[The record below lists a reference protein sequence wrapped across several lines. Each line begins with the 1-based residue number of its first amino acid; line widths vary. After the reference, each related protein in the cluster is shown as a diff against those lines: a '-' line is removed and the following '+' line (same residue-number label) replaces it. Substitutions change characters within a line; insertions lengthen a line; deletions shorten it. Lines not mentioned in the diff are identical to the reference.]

1 VLRVSTLAYNGDCYA
16 IIFTDDC
23 TRIRWSFSF
32 KIKGEAA
39 TKVIDFLSYVKTQY
53 HQKVQTLRMDCGK
66 EYGGSKL
73 EAETKKQGIKL
84 EYTAPY
90 TPEQDGVAE
99 RSIRT
104 IL

>member
-1 VLRVSTLAYNGDCYA
+1 MAYNGDCYA

-23 TRIRWSFSF
+23 TRIRWSPFF
-32 KIKGEAA
+32 QIKGKAA
-39 TKVIDFLSYVKTQY
+39 TKVIEFLSYLNNQY
-53 HQKVQTLRMDCGK
+53 HQKVETLRIEYGK
-66 EYGGSKL
+66 EYSGSKL
-73 EAETKKQGIKL
+73 GTETKKQGIKL
-84 EYTAPY
+84 KYTTPY